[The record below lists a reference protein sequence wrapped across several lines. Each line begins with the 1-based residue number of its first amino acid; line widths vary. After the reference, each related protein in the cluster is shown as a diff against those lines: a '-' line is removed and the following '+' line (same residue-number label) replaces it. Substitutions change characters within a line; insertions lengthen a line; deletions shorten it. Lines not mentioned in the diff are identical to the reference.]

1 MGVVWALLGRRRG
14 VLDPPGERHRR
25 ARVEPALDGHPV
37 VAAVAAE
44 PVHVA
49 AGERLVALEARRFA
63 AAFERVVFNTL
74 SSRFNTLT

>member
-25 ARVEPALDGHPV
+25 VRVEPALHGHRV

-49 AGERLVALEARRFA
+49 AGARLVALEARRLA
-63 AAFERVVFNTL
+63 AAFERVALEDL
-74 SSRFNTLT
+74 SCR